1 MKKSVLALAILMMSL
16 TSCSLFNQK
25 TTYFNHSSNS
35 GNSSTGDASS
45 NSSSISGSSS
55 NGTSHS
61 SREDDDSFDDDT
73 TGKYIQIGDK
83 TLILQKGKTESLY
96 VNFFPSIDDFE
107 EDEED
112 GYGWWASSNESVA
125 TVSTYGV
132 VTAVAKGSAAISYTT
147 VEHFK
152 AYCTVTVVNSTSDIT
167 QEYVKVTDMNSI
179 AEGDQIIFGCP
190 DFGVVASLDKVSG
203 YLKHDTASFSSD
215 GNKITSFGSTTG
227 EFYVGTGSDSSFTLE
242 SQDGLYL
249 AGKKTDRSG
258 GLLYVKQASKGQTD
272 WSFETSAGLD
282 YCHNYDI
289 NWGWLMFNKINNI
302 DIRFNLYESN
312 DTALM
317 KRPTVYRLT
326 ITEIS

>member
-16 TSCSLFNQK
+16 TSCSLFNRK
-25 TTYFNHSSNS
+25 TSYFNNSSNGSSNS
-35 GNSSTGDASS
+35 G
-45 NSSSISGSSS
+45 SSSS
-55 NGTSHS
+55 GTSHGS
-61 SREDDDSFDDDT
+61 SEDDDSFDDDT
-73 TGKYIQIGDK
+73 SGKYIQIGDK

-125 TVSTYGV
+125 TVSKYGV

-147 VEHFK
+147 IEHIK

-167 QEYVKVTDMNSI
+167 QEYVVVTDMNSI

-190 DFGVVASLDKVSG
+190 DFGVTASLDKLSG
-203 YLKHDTASFSSD
+203 YLRYENASFS
-215 GNKITSFGSTTG
+215 GNKITSCGANTG
-227 EFYVGTGSDSSFTLE
+227 IFYVGTGSGSSFTLE

-258 GLLYVKQASKGQTD
+258 GLLYVKQASKGQTN

-289 NWGWLMFNKINNI
+289 NWSWLMFNKINDS

-317 KRPTVYRLT
+317 KRPTIYRLT